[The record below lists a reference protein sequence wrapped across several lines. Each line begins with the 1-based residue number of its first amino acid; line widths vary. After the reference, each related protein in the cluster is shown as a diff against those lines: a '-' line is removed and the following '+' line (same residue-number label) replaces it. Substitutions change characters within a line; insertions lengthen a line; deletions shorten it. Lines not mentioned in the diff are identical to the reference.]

1 MKKLGLLLIGFIA
14 VGSFSSCMKDGDP
27 FDPSVQYEI
36 EKELIE
42 EYVMQHLPNATFNED
57 WGVWYE
63 LVSIGNRAEYEYK
76 IIDNRLEA
84 PTVQVK
90 YTGKLL
96 NGTVFDEQKD
106 DDGIEF
112 SLGGNLIQAWPL
124 AFFPKEIGDVEVGGL
139 TPSGLYPG
147 AVIRFV
153 TPSYL
158 AYGNQQ
164 NGTIPPN
171 SPLDFYIEVL
181 DVTAPNNTS
190 GN

>member
-1 MKKLGLLLIGFIA
+1 MKKLGLLLIVFMI
-14 VGSFSSCMKDGDP
+14 VGGFSSCMKDGDS
-27 FDPSVQYEI
+27 FDPTLQYEI

-42 EYVMQHLPNATFNED
+42 EYVMQHLPNATFNEH

-63 LVSIGNRAEYEYK
+63 LVSIGNREEYEYK
-76 IIDNRLEA
+76 VVDNRLEY
-84 PTVQVK
+84 PTVNVK

-96 NGTVFDEQKD
+96 NGTVFDEQND

-112 SLGGNLIQAWPL
+112 YLGGNIIQAWPL
-124 AFFPKEIGDVEVGGL
+124 AFFPQKIDDNEVGGL

-158 AYGNQQ
+158 AYANHQQGN
-164 NGTIPPN
+164 IPPN
-171 SPLDFYIEVL
+171 SPLDFTIEVL
-181 DVTAPNNTS
+181 DVSAPTS
-190 GN
+190 SSN